1 MNVEN
6 KDIFILEIRKRSNF
20 FKHIE
25 QFFFVN
31 YWSIMVLNVE
41 IFSLE

>member
-25 QFFFVN
+25 QFFSSTTDLPWF
-31 YWSIMVLNVE
+31 
-41 IFSLE
+41 